1 MEDIKPKILL
11 AEDDEF
17 IVCAYK
23 EYLRQNGFEV
33 IVASDGAET
42 IDKIKAEKPDLVL
55 LDLIMPVKNGFE
67 VLEEIR
73 KEKEADAIPIIVLS
87 NLGQK
92 SDIKQCRDLGAND
105 YLVKTDTNLKKI
117 VGKVKFYLERT
128 KAPADKNNY

>member
-23 EYLRQNGFEV
+23 EYLNQNGFDV
-33 IVASDGAET
+33 IVASDGEET
-42 IDKIKAEKPDLVL
+42 INKIKAEKPDLVL
-55 LDLIMPVKNGFE
+55 LDLIMPIKNGFE

-73 KEKEADAIPIIVLS
+73 KDKEADAIPIIVLS

-92 SDIKQCRDLGAND
+92 SDIEQCGKLGAND
-105 YLVKTDTNLKKI
+105 YLVKTDTNLKKVVAKI
-117 VGKVKFYLERT
+117 KFYLDRT
-128 KAPADKNNY
+128 KIFEDKN